1 MPAPRSAGSLLDWV
15 IDPLADWI
23 EAGVVGPD
31 HVSAVREEKERI
43 HGEALELYRAVYPV
57 A

>member
-1 MPAPRSAGSLLDWV
+1 
-15 IDPLADWI
+15 
-23 EAGVVGPD
+23 
-31 HVSAVREEKERI
+31 VSAVREEKERI